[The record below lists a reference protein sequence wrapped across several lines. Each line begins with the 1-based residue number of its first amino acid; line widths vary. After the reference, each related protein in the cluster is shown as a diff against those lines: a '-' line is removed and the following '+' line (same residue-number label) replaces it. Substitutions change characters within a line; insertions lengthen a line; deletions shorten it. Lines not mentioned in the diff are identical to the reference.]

1 MTDPNFYSDR
11 HRSNSRPLLLAALC
25 LCLLAAG
32 PAAAQPEDDMVA
44 NTVPESSQFSLA
56 DVITATYKRNPTR
69 TLFEA
74 RLNEAAAVRNRAGT
88 LFAED
93 PAVQVRHNTGQIG
106 NVEGLREWEWGVE
119 MPLWLPGQ
127 KDARRQVADKK
138 QLSVATSRKAL
149 LLLIAQQI
157 RELLWTI
164 RRDQNKAALAHKAW
178 QTAQELEADVSR
190 RFEAGELARLDQILA
205 RQETLNRK
213 ETYLRTRATLIQDF
227 DRYRILTGLEH
238 IPMHFEE
245 QLANISEITTE
256 HPALANAM
264 AIVAREQAMRDR
276 VLTERR
282 ANPTVMV
289 GTRHERPAGG
299 ADYENTLGITVR
311 VPFGLPVYSAPRVAA
326 AETSVAD
333 ASTQRDLLKRELDIK
348 LQQARDSLVSTRAS
362 LEVAREHTELAREN
376 LVLIRRSFDLGET
389 NLVDLLRVQSRAF
402 RAELNL
408 RLNEIQLEADIAR
421 YNQAV
426 GILP

>member
-1 MTDPNFYSDR
+1 MTHPSSYTDQ
-11 HRSNSRPLLLAALC
+11 HRSNCSPLLRATLC

-32 PAAAQPEDDMVA
+32 PVTAQSEEDMVA
-44 NTVPESSQFSLA
+44 KTVPESSRLSLS
-56 DVITATYKRNPTR
+56 DVVTATYERNPTR
-69 TLFEA
+69 TLFQA
-74 RLNEAAAVRNRAGT
+74 RLNEAAAVRSQAGA

-127 KDARRQVADKK
+127 KDARREVSNKK

-149 LLLIAQQI
+149 RLLIAQQI

-164 RRDQNKAALAHKAW
+164 RRDQNEALLAHKAW
-178 QTAQELEADVSR
+178 RTAQELEADVSR

-205 RQETLNRK
+205 RQETLDRK
-213 ETYLRTRATLIQDF
+213 ETYLSTRATLIQDF
-227 DRYRILTGLEH
+227 DRYRILTGLEE
-238 IPMHFEE
+238 IPTHFEE
-245 QLANISEITTE
+245 QLADINKITTD
-256 HPALANAM
+256 HPAMANAM
-264 AIVAREQAMRDR
+264 ATVDREQARRDR

-289 GTRHERPAGG
+289 GTRHERPIGN

-311 VPFGLPVYSAPRVAA
+311 VPFGLPVHSAPRVAA

-333 ASTQRDLLKRELDIK
+333 ASTRRDLLKRELDIK
-348 LQQARDSLVSTRAS
+348 LQQASDRLVSTRAS
-362 LEVAREHTELAREN
+362 LEVSREHAELAREN
-376 LVLIRRSFDLGET
+376 LALIRCSFDLGET
-389 NLVDLLRVQSRAF
+389 DLFDLLRVQSRAF